1 MKRLQLTITTI
12 LTIAALTSCTNG
24 GDNIGGFSQPQ
35 VSVSF
40 KQSETTAPD
49 IALDFADMSVIFDS
63 LVRVMAEDELT
74 YKPDDSAFVRRVMSA
89 LFSSYAA
96 FESGVVV
103 GSDSV
108 SVPRELASDYLS
120 AFALSASLP
129 DIGAGQSGNMY
140 EFEYTKPSDAQT
152 KVTDFLSNT
161 DGTYTAYVDYVNAGV
176 IEKRYIITLVGN
188 AHTMAAAKYVFNY
201 TVTAA
206 VEFE

>member
-1 MKRLQLTITTI
+1 M
-12 LTIAALTSCTNG
+12 
-24 GDNIGGFSQPQ
+24 IGG
-35 VSVSF
+35 VLAGALALSVAAA
-40 KQSETTAPD
+40 QGSEGDP
-49 IALDFADMSVIFDS
+49 
-63 LVRVMAEDELT
+63 LVTLGYLTDRFLPRVLEEVEVQMAERDKDLESKIQAMVDT
-74 YKPDDSAFVRRVMSA
+74 YSEDMEKTFRKLAT
-89 LFSSYAA
+89 
-96 FESGVVV
+96 

-188 AHTMAAAKYVFNY
+188 AHTMAAAKYVFSY